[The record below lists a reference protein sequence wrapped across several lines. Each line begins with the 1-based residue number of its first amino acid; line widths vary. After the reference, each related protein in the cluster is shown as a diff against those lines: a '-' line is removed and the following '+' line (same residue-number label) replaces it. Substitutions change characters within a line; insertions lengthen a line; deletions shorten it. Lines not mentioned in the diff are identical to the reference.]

1 MQQPEPLGTLA
12 DAPEPWDQLAAWL
25 AEPGRTQSGLAALLG
40 VSQATVSDWKNRKR
54 SPDIVHRI
62 ALFAFCGVVWLARDE
77 RMRVSRLIQGAPPR
91 LTERVHRGRRSGRA
105 RHAGMPTRLFSER

>member
-1 MQQPEPLGTLA
+1 MQQPEPLDALA

-25 AEPGRTQSGLAALLG
+25 AEPGRTQAGLAALLG

-77 RMRVSRLIQGAPPR
+77 RTRVSRLIKGAPPR
-91 LTERVHRGRRSGRA
+91 LTERVHGGRRSRRA
-105 RHAGMPTRLFSER
+105 RHAGMPTGLFSER